1 MVRPG
6 DGRRGFIRRPRGACA
21 RKGPRMAPT
30 SIYDR
35 LTPEQL
41 ARIRLR
47 YEESDMTVAA
57 IGREEGFTTD
67 QIHQLRKRFHWP
79 SRKERKRDVMRRTT
93 RNEQAIAQAMLA
105 VAADASAEQ
114 PPGETP
120 RTIDS
125 ADAMDIVRAAQTMLA
140 EQLSKL
146 RNDPDGAQKTLTA
159 LASFMRSMS
168 TVKAFEADAMKQ
180 AGAMGQTDD
189 EPPLD
194 LAELRRELVRRLD
207 QLRADRDAS

>member
-1 MVRPG
+1 
-6 DGRRGFIRRPRGACA
+6 
-21 RKGPRMAPT
+21 MAPS

-35 LTPEQL
+35 LTPDQL

-67 QIHQLRKRFHWP
+67 QIHQLRKRFGWP
-79 SRKERKRDVMRRTT
+79 SRSERKRNVMQRTI

-105 VAADASAEQ
+105 IAADAHVEQ
-114 PPGETP
+114 APDETP
-120 RTIDS
+120 RMLDPS
-125 ADAMDIVRAAQTMLA
+125 DAMDIVRAAQAMLA

-146 RNDPDGAQKTLTA
+146 RNDPDGAQKTLAA
-159 LASFMRSMS
+159 LASFVRSMS
-168 TVKAFEADAMKQ
+168 TIKAFEADAKKQ
-180 AGAMGQTDD
+180 AGATGNTDD

-207 QLRADRDAS
+207 QIRAERDAS